1 MEAQNTAV
9 RVQSEDLEY
18 LVNTVKSKIQT
29 YEIQVSPTDV
39 KFFYFNSD
47 NPALSESFD
56 EIRQELIPRGYI
68 PFLYEGGE
76 HYLQVNRRPPT
87 KFRGVYVNIIMLILT
102 LASTI
107 YVGSLYAANY
117 VAGSNHE
124 LLRLL
129 YGFVFFSFPL
139 MSILGVHE
147 LGHYVVAK
155 RFKVRASLPFFIPIP
170 LFIGTFGAF
179 ISLRDPV
186 PNRKAMTEIGIA
198 GPLFG
203 FLLAFPLLF
212 VADYLQKVIPYVHS
226 YSLGFGL
233 NFPLVYHL
241 LDIHPITK
249 PLFPMVLAVWV
260 GMFATAMNL
269 IPVGQLDGGHVVR
282 GLLGRHANIVD
293 YIFVGLL
300 FVLGYFYEGWWILAI
315 FVLIMGLTH
324 PPALDDYSRIPT
336 RDVVLGIVAL
346 VMFVITFTPIPLVS
360 R

>member
-1 MEAQNTAV
+1 METQSNLV

-18 LVNTVKSKIQT
+18 IVNTVKSKIQT
-29 YEIQVSPTDV
+29 YEIMVSPTDV

-47 NPALSESFD
+47 NPNMSESFD
-56 EIRQELIPRGYI
+56 QVRQELVPKGYI

-87 KFRGVYVNIIMLILT
+87 KFRGVYINIIMLVLT

-107 YVGSLYAANY
+107 YVGSVYAENY
-117 VAGSNHE
+117 VSGTNPE
-124 LLRLL
+124 LMRLL
-129 YGFVFFSFPL
+129 YGFVFFSVPL

-147 LGHYVVAK
+147 IGHYIVAK
-155 RFKVRASLPFFIPIP
+155 RFKVRASLPFFIPFP
-170 LFIGTFGAF
+170 FSIGTFGAF

-212 VADYLQKVIPYVHS
+212 LADYLQKIIPYVHD
-226 YSLGFGL
+226 YSTGFGI
-233 NFPLVYHL
+233 NFPLVYNIL
-241 LDIHPITK
+241 NLHPVTQ

-269 IPVGQLDGGHVVR
+269 LPVGQLDGGHVVR
-282 GLLGRHANIVD
+282 GLLGRKANIVD

-300 FVLGYFYEGWWILAI
+300 FALGFEYEGWWLLAI
-315 FVLIMGLTH
+315 FVLVIGLTH
-324 PPALDDYSRIPT
+324 PPALDDYSRIPA
-336 RDVVLGIVAL
+336 RDVALGVIAL
-346 VMFVITFTPIPLVS
+346 VLFVITFTPIPLVS
-360 R
+360 T

>member
-1 MEAQNTAV
+1 MEAQNNTV

-47 NPALSESFD
+47 NPAISESFD
-56 EIRQELIPRGYI
+56 EIRQELIPKGYI

-87 KFRGVYVNIIMLILT
+87 KFRGIYVNIIMLILT

-107 YVGSLYAANY
+107 YVGSLYAENY
-117 VAGSNHE
+117 VSGNNPE
-124 LLRLL
+124 LMRLL
-129 YGFVFFSFPL
+129 YGFVFFSVPL
-139 MSILGVHE
+139 MSILGIHE
-147 LGHYVVAK
+147 LGHYIVAK
-155 RFKVRASLPFFIPIP
+155 RFKVRASLPFFIPFP
-170 LFIGTFGAF
+170 FSIGTFGAF

-212 VADYLQKVIPYVHS
+212 VADYLQKIIPYVHN
-226 YSLGFGL
+226 YSLGFGI

-241 LDIHPITK
+241 LNIHPVTT
-249 PLFPMVLAVWV
+249 PLFPMVFAVWV

-269 IPVGQLDGGHVVR
+269 LPVGQLDGGHVVR

-293 YIFVGLL
+293 YIFVALL
-300 FVLGYFYEGWWILAI
+300 FGLGFLYEGWWLLAI
-315 FVLIMGLTH
+315 FVLILGLTH
-324 PPALDDYSRIPT
+324 PPALDDYSRIPS
-336 RDVVLGIVAL
+336 RDIVLGIIAL
-346 VMFVITFTPIPLVS
+346 VMFVITFTPIPLVVK
-360 R
+360 